1 MKTWQTILIAGAMI
15 AAAIIVRVEPI
26 VEVRAQ
32 DPEVRAQVLEPEFSK
47 KEAKCILDN
56 GKSVQSERMAVL
68 IHHACEKLF
77 P

>member
-1 MKTWQTILIAGAMI
+1 MKTWQAILIAGALI

-32 DPEVRAQVLEPEFSK
+32 DPEVRAQFLEPDFTK
-47 KEAKCILDN
+47 REAECILDN